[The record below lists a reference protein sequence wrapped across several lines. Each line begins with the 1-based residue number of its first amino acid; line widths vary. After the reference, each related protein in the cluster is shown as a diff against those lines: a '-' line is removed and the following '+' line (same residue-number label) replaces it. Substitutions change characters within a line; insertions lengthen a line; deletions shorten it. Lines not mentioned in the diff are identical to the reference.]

1 MKEKLKEISKKVFAN
16 GRSALI
22 LLFVL
27 ELFLTIFITPNT
39 YDDEWFITQI
49 TDELNV
55 ETGEIIEHTIPEF
68 VKDRYSNWSSRV
80 IIEFVLCSVLKT
92 SKYLWI
98 LIQSLMAVLAC
109 YSLSKL
115 FVKDNKEKNNFILMA
130 MILIY
135 PYYTMH
141 QTGWASTSINYL
153 WPLATGLFALIPIRK
168 IWEGEKIKWWQY
180 PLYTISLVFAANQEQ
195 AGALLLGFYL
205 IFTVIMLFR
214 KDKKA
219 KFFMFVQ
226 TIIAIA
232 SIIFILT
239 CPGNAIRQEEE
250 LYRFKGYEMLS
261 FIEKFVL
268 GFTSTFGNIIST
280 QNTPYVLLTSLMTLY
295 VFLNYKERLY
305 RIVASIP
312 LLSILLLGPFMP
324 ILSGMFP
331 YLSVFEE
338 LVTKRDILLTVEN
351 CNNIYNAFPVIF
363 AFGNFICI
371 GMTLLLIF
379 KNLKNNVAIL
389 IFLAGLASRIILA
402 FSPTVFVSKTRTMIF
417 FDFAMIAISYVI
429 WEKLSKHIENE
440 KQERIINITNTV
452 IKFSAVIQFLNT
464 VIYIYSKQKMY

>member
-1 MKEKLKEISKKVFAN
+1 MKEKIKEIFKKIISN
-16 GRSALI
+16 GRGVLI
-22 LLFVL
+22 FLFVL

-68 VKDRYSNWSSRV
+68 IQNRYNNWSSRV

-115 FVKDNKEKNNFILMA
+115 FVKENKEKNNFMLMA

-168 IWEGEKIKWWQY
+168 IWEEEKIKWWQY
-180 PLYTISLVFAANQEQ
+180 PLYTISLIFAANQEQ
-195 AGALLLGFYL
+195 AGALILGFYL
-205 IFTVIMLFR
+205 VFTVVMLFR
-214 KDKKA
+214 KDKKV
-219 KFFMFVQ
+219 KVYMFIQ
-226 TIIAIA
+226 TILAIL
-232 SIIFILT
+232 SMVFILT
-239 CPGNAIRQEEE
+239 CPGNSIRQTEE

-268 GFTSTFGNIIST
+268 GFTSTFGNIISK
-280 QNTPYVLLTSLMTLY
+280 QNPVYILLTSLIMLY
-295 VFLNYKERLY
+295 VFLNYKEKLY
-305 RIVASIP
+305 RVVASIP
-312 LLSILLLGPFMP
+312 LISVLLLGPFMP
-324 ILSGMFP
+324 ILDGMFP
-331 YLSVFEE
+331 YISVFEE
-338 LVTKRDILLTVEN
+338 LVTKHDVLLTVEN
-351 CNNIYNAFPVIF
+351 CNNIYNTFPIIF

-371 GMTLLLIF
+371 AMSLMLIF
-379 KNLKNNVAIL
+379 KNLKNNAAIL
-389 IFLAGLASRIILA
+389 IFLAGLASRIVIA
-402 FSPTVFVSKTRTMIF
+402 FSPTVFVSRTRTMIF
-417 FDFAMIAISYVI
+417 FDFAMITISYII
-429 WEKLSKHIENE
+429 WEKLSKQIESE
-440 KQERIINITNTV
+440 KQEKIMNITNTI
-452 IKFSAVIQFLNT
+452 IKFSAIIQFINCA
-464 VIYIYSKQKMY
+464 IYIYSKQKMY